1 MVLACWNGQL
11 DCVILL
17 LAALGRTDL
26 NKMYYTPGKFV
37 VSFALLVCALSTLK
51 IALTSLLA
59 SYNTNCISLTRPS
72 RIARHN
78 TRSSG

>member
-1 MVLACWNGQL
+1 MVLACHYGQR

-26 NKMYYTPGKFV
+26 NKMYTPGKFV
-37 VSFALLVCALSTLK
+37 VSFALLVCALITLK

-78 TRSSG
+78 TRSLG

>member
-1 MVLACWNGQL
+1 MVLACLKGQP

-26 NKMYYTPGKFV
+26 NKAYSMCDSLF

-51 IALTSLLA
+51 IALFSLA
-59 SYNTNCISLTRPS
+59 SNNTNFISLTRPS
-72 RIARHN
+72 R
-78 TRSSG
+78 

>member
-1 MVLACWNGQL
+1 MVLACRYGKP

-26 NKMYYTPGKFV
+26 NKSYRVSDIFL
-37 VSFALLVCALSTLK
+37 VSFALVVCALSTLK

-59 SYNTNCISLTRPS
+59 SYKTKFISLPRPS
-72 RIARHN
+72 SIARHN
-78 TRSSG
+78 TRSLE

>member
-1 MVLACWNGQL
+1 MVLACYYGQP

-26 NKMYYTPGKFV
+26 NKVYDMPDITF
-37 VSFALLVCALSTLK
+37 VSFALHACALSTLK

-59 SYNTNCISLTRPS
+59 SYNTNCMSLT
-72 RIARHN
+72 
-78 TRSSG
+78 